1 MQDGSLAVSEQSIA
15 ARISRLP
22 ISPWHLKMRIVL
34 GAATFFDA
42 FDGLALAYVLPI
54 LIEAWKIAPRQ
65 IGELLA
71 VGFVGQAIGAFAFGW
86 AAERFG
92 RIPVMRVC
100 VTLFAAMSL
109 VCAIAQ
115 NYDQMFWSR
124 FVQGIGLG
132 GEVPIAAAYISEIA
146 RNDNRGRFFSLYEI
160 IFPIGILAVGLAGA
174 WIIPH
179 FGWRWMF
186 IVGAVPALVA
196 ATMQRTCPESP
207 RWLAARGRL
216 VEADRALSAIEREIS
231 HDGARPL
238 PPVELSAAPP
248 SERTTDWAELFSD
261 RYRKRTLY
269 VWIMWSCSYLVSFG
283 LVVWLPSLYHTIY
296 HLSVAQALSYS
307 LITSAA
313 GLLGSLT
320 CALTIDPFGRRRLF
334 IAAFLICSLALLVL
348 WLVGAQNL
356 WALVLLASIAYFGIN
371 ATNNGLYLY
380 TVEIY
385 PTRMRALGASWA
397 TFWLRAASIA
407 GPYVVGWILPQYG
420 VAGMMLMFG
429 AVAAVGC
436 VASLLGAVETSG
448 KALEDI
454 SP

>member
-1 MQDGSLAVSEQSIA
+1 
-15 ARISRLP
+15 
-22 ISPWHLKMRIVL
+22 
-34 GAATFFDA
+34 
-42 FDGLALAYVLPI
+42 
-54 LIEAWKIAPRQ
+54 
-65 IGELLA
+65 
-71 VGFVGQAIGAFAFGW
+71 
-86 AAERFG
+86 
-92 RIPVMRVC
+92 
-100 VTLFAAMSL
+100 
-109 VCAIAQ
+109 
-115 NYDQMFWSR
+115 
-124 FVQGIGLG
+124 
-132 GEVPIAAAYISEIA
+132 
-146 RNDNRGRFFSLYEI
+146 
-160 IFPIGILAVGLAGA
+160 
-174 WIIPH
+174 
-179 FGWRWMF
+179 
-186 IVGAVPALVA
+186 
-196 ATMQRTCPESP
+196 MQRTCPESP

-216 VEADRALSAIEREIS
+216 AEADRTLSAIEREIS